1 MAAHYKTFIAWQNM
15 LSEMLNETK
24 LPNDIRELTSEDV
37 NRIKSTLE
45 NLLSP
50 ETLHS
55 DGEATEEEVKGKLE
69 HYRMIYREISE
80 NTKHKIDFSDL
91 NY

>member
-1 MAAHYKTFIAWQNM
+1 MTAHYKTFIAWQNM
-15 LSEMLNETK
+15 LSELLNESM
-24 LPNDIRELTSEDV
+24 LPSDIRKLTSEDV
-37 NRIKSTLE
+37 DQIKSTLE

-50 ETLHS
+50 ETLYS

-69 HYRMIYREISE
+69 HYRMIYREISA
-80 NTKHKIDFSDL
+80 NTKHKIEFSDL